1 MKKEIINLVNSEEGT
16 FRINNIATL
25 RRWTKSALN
34 ENVDK
39 LAIEFDRINNV
50 YFGNSVEIESRDFAG
65 IIEECEEATTAFL
78 CAVALKLNNNLRNGY
93 INA

>member
-16 FRINNIATL
+16 FRINNIAFL

-39 LAIEFDRINNV
+39 LTIEFDCINNV
-50 YFGNSVEIESRDFAG
+50 RFGLSVEIESRDFAG
-65 IIEECEEATTAFL
+65 IIAECEAATTSFL
-78 CAVALKLNNNLRNGY
+78 TAVALELNKNLRNGY